1 MNTVCCNATKLFKV
15 IKLCEVTFLRGP
27 TRPADHRERGT
38 SVDISVTPQYLYRL
52 TEKERDQVE
61 VYDVIT
67 YRLQR
72 CLTVPFTALSDL
84 LSLI

>member
-1 MNTVCCNATKLFKV
+1 V